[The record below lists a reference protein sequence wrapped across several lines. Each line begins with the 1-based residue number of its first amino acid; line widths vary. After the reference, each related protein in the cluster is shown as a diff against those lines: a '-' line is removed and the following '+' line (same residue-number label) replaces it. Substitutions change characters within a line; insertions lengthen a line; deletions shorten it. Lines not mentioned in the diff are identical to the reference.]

1 MASVGFVVFFFFF
14 PERRDKFVLRRCVVN
29 ILSFGYVC
37 IQDLLLFDK

>member
-1 MASVGFVVFFFFF
+1 MASVGFVLFFFF